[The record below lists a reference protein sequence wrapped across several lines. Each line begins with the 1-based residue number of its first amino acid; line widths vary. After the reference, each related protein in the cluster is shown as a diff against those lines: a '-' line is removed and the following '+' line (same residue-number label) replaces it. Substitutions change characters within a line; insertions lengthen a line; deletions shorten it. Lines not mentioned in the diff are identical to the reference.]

1 MPEIS
6 DTDLAELEQLRAEAA
21 ARAAEPPAPD
31 PAPAPASADQLT
43 PAEIAE
49 FRALRAEAAARA
61 SRDREARKVAELKR
75 SGPTHRVHL
84 ADGTVMQVSGGTIGT
99 HDTTGDGTGD
109 AAGDRIIAVAGA
121 WVLSEAER
129 LRADKKR
136 LAALEDAAEIATEV
150 IAHV

>member
-21 ARAAEPPAPD
+21 ARAAEPPAPAA
-31 PAPAPASADQLT
+31 APADQLT

-49 FRALRAEAAARA
+49 FRKLRADAQMRA

-84 ADGTVMQVSGGTIGT
+84 ADGTVMQASGGTIAT

-109 AAGDRIIAVAGA
+109 PAGDHVIAVAGA
-121 WVLSEAER
+121 WLLSEAER
-129 LRADKKR
+129 LLADRKR